1 MIFDDFV
8 EFLKINSAQQQYL
21 FNAGWSSKHEQ
32 YIAAQLQQQ
41 VDTVFSGNSQ
51 KVENFVLIVITTG
64 LEVR

>member
-1 MIFDDFV
+1 
-8 EFLKINSAQQQYL
+8 L

-32 YIAAQLQQQ
+32 QIAAQLQQQ

-51 KVENFVLIVITTG
+51 KIKTSVKKSIFTG